1 MKKMISAS
9 IALLVMEEPHVGP
22 TVVTLILSA
31 GVCGTVLVG
40 DVVVVVGAAAAPALA
55 VVVVVGLAV
64 VVVVGGVLGACAAV
78 RAVNVLSTLL
88 FTASCWFCVRWFK
101 SDCTLSV
108 CLLPVPRSSTV
119 GSTKPVF
126 FRASVAW
133 VWVTPGA
140 AMVHSVPPLNS
151 MPRFSP
157 PRRMIETIP
166 STMMAVEMLN
176 QILRRPTKANFV
188 SPR

>member
-31 GVCGTVLVG
+31 GALGTVLVG
-40 DVVVVVGAAAAPALA
+40 NVVVVVAAAAAPALA
-55 VVVVVGLAV
+55 VVVVVGWAV
-64 VVVVGGVLGACAAV
+64 VVVVGGVLGALLAV
-78 RAVNVLSTLL
+78 TFRSAFLTLLST
-88 FTASCWFCVRWFK
+88 AVCWLCVRWFR

-108 CLLPVPRSSTV
+108 CLLPLPSSSTV
-119 GSTKPVF
+119 GSTNPVP

-140 AMVHSVPPLNS
+140 A
-151 MPRFSP
+151 
-157 PRRMIETIP
+157 
-166 STMMAVEMLN
+166 
-176 QILRRPTKANFV
+176 
-188 SPR
+188 